1 MKVTE
6 MRLARVCAV
15 ALLIVNCIPALAQK
29 NAPAGT
35 PDGQLAADPSK
46 YVIRPNDVL
55 EIFVWKEPDLSRKSV
70 VRPDGRISFPLLQ
83 DLDAAGLTPEQL
95 KKVIEDQLKDYINST
110 NVTVMVDSVTG
121 YVIYVV
127 GKVQRPGA
135 VTADKPITVLQAL
148 TLAGGFLEYAK
159 DGEISVIRSGAKG
172 NETFRFDYKS
182 VIKGK
187 TPAQNIFLRPGDVV
201 VVP

>member
-1 MKVTE
+1 
-6 MRLARVCAV
+6 
-15 ALLIVNCIPALAQK
+15 
-29 NAPAGT
+29 
-35 PDGQLAADPSK
+35 
-46 YVIRPNDVL
+46 
-55 EIFVWKEPDLSRKSV
+55 
-70 VRPDGRISFPLLQ
+70 LQ

-159 DGEISVIRSGAKG
+159 DGEISIIRSGAKG

-182 VIKGK
+182 VIRGK